1 MSHAISTAVAPEGID
16 DDAVTAWFA
25 VHVGAAH
32 PPLTFSLLEAG
43 HSNMTFVVTDTRRR
57 RWVLRRPP
65 LHTVLATAHDMGRE
79 HRAIA
84 ALHPEGFPVPRP
96 LGLCTDPEVNGAP
109 FYVMDYVDG
118 LVVRDAGAAAALPQR
133 TRRALSRSLVEVL
146 AQLHSFDPDAVGL
159 ADHGRREGYVARQ
172 LRRWLRQVADAGTV
186 EHPEIRDVHDHL
198 AARVPEQGT
207 TGIVHGDYRL
217 DNCIV
222 GGDGQVRAVLDW
234 ELCTLGDVLADVAIL
249 LTYWSEP
256 GEESQALD
264 NAPTAAEG
272 FYSRAELLEA
282 YAEASGRSLER
293 IDFYLAWGAWRL
305 ACILIGVQARYL
317 AGAMGDKAPLEGIES
332 FAGRID
338 GLVARA
344 QHHAARVP

>member
-1 MSHAISTAVAPEGID
+1 MSTIASTAAPEGIHAE
-16 DDAVTAWFA
+16 AVTAWFGR
-25 VHVGAAH
+25 HVPAAR
-32 PPLTFSLLEAG
+32 PPLGFSLIEAG
-43 HSNMTFVVTDTRRR
+43 HSNMTFVVQDGRAA

-96 LGLCTDPEVNGAP
+96 LGLCSDPSVNGAP
-109 FYVMDYVDG
+109 FYVMEYVDG
-118 LVVRDAGAAAALPQR
+118 SVIRDATEAAALPHG

-146 AQLHSFDPDAVGL
+146 AQLHGFDPDAVGL

-172 LRRWLRQVADAGTV
+172 LRRWLRQVTDTDTADR
-186 EHPEIRDVHDHL
+186 PEIRAVHDHL
-198 AARVPEQGT
+198 AARVPEQST

-222 GGDGQVRAVLDW
+222 GGDGKVRAVLDW
-234 ELCTLGDVLADVAIL
+234 ELCTLGDVLADVAML

-256 GEESQALD
+256 GEDTQALD
-264 NAPTAAEG
+264 NAPTAVEG
-272 FYSRAELLEA
+272 FYSRAELLAA
-282 YAEASGRSLER
+282 YAEASGRSLDQ

-305 ACILIGVQARYL
+305 ACILVGVQARYL

-344 QHHAARVP
+344 AHHAARVP

>member
-1 MSHAISTAVAPEGID
+1 MSTIPRTAAPEGID
-16 DDAVTAWFA
+16 AEAVTAWFGR
-25 VHVGAAH
+25 HVPAAH
-32 PPLTFSLLEAG
+32 PPLGFSLIEAG
-43 HSNMTFVVTDTRRR
+43 HSNMTFVVSDTVRQ

-96 LGLCTDPEVNGAP
+96 LGLCTDPSVNGAP
-109 FYVMDYVDG
+109 FYVMEHVDG
-118 LVVRDAGAAAALPQR
+118 SVIRDATEAAALPHR
-133 TRRALSRSLVEVL
+133 TRRSLSRSLVEVL
-146 AQLHSFDPDAVGL
+146 AQLHSVDPDAVGL

-172 LRRWLRQVADAGTV
+172 LRRWLRQVTDTGAA
-186 EHPEIRDVHDHL
+186 ERPEIRAVHDHL
-198 AARVPEQGT
+198 AARVPEQST

-222 GGDGQVRAVLDW
+222 GSDGKVRAVLDW
-234 ELCTLGDVLADVAIL
+234 ELCTLGDVLADVAML

-256 GEESQALD
+256 GEDTQALD
-264 NAPTAAEG
+264 NAPTAVEG
-272 FYSRAELLEA
+272 FYTRTELIDA
-282 YAEASGRSLER
+282 YAAASGRSLDQ

-332 FAGRID
+332 FEGRID

-344 QHHAARVP
+344 EHHAARVP